1 MFKRLIG
8 CITAAILLTTPYTY
22 ADMAGFEG
30 GVQGDPTLKSDTYNY
45 EEFCFLT
52 GKPILLTGTL
62 SVPDAPVGK
71 EVYTLAYKYDLV
83 NVEEDVTVTRKI
95 TVEVTDKKNDA
106 FKQTQRKSKITQFS
120 ESVTAGDNKY
130 TLNSY
135 IYTKSALVDNTPAV
149 DYSSGTFY
157 GKRTYYINGTPTKN
171 DGKIVIETNGDPV
184 IGYSH
189 YWGDSLTTVVEHRI
203 TGEILDPEYDDTDSA
218 SDKYLEWEGTV
229 SLRLSRTDKRSFSKV
244 VNSPQTFSFRS
255 GFVKNRSLENIL
267 QYEYDL
273 PRLDDEGLPTSRR
286 SVATQNL
293 RRDALLDNDS
303 LLSPKYRDI
312 GGHWAEEPIFLLASL
327 NIFSNDSSYFSP
339 DTPITRFDFA
349 RAIANSLSEV
359 KELTAAERIR
369 LKRDP
374 KAVKLFDDITVDDPE
389 YAYVRF
395 VKDRGIMVGE
405 NSYFLPDRTLRR
417 SEAIQIMVNALGIT
431 HLAPSPPYQLGY
443 RDESEIPDW
452 SKDAIYMARDI
463 SLVTG
468 YEDGTIRPGEM
479 VTRAEAAA
487 LISKFIQHIREDIN
501 YDYRERIINKY

>member
-1 MFKRLIG
+1 MFKRFIG
-8 CITAAILLTTPYTY
+8 CITAAILLTTSFAY

-30 GVQGDPTLKSDTYNY
+30 GIQGDPTLKSDTYNY

-62 SVPDAPVGK
+62 SVPETPVGK
-71 EVYTLAYKYDLV
+71 ETYTLSYKYDLA
-83 NVEEDVTVTRKI
+83 NEDEDIAVTRKI
-95 TVEVTDKKNDA
+95 TVEVTDKKNTA
-106 FKQTQRKSKITQFS
+106 FMQTQRKTKITAFT
-120 ESVTAGDNKY
+120 ESVTAGSDKY

-149 DYSSGTFY
+149 DYAAGTFY
-157 GKRTYYINGTPTKN
+157 GKRTYYINGTPTSN
-171 DGKIVIETNGDPV
+171 EGKIVIETNGDPV

-189 YWGDSLTTVVEHRI
+189 YWGDSLTTVVEHTI
-203 TGEILDPEYDDTDSA
+203 AAQVANPEYDAEDEDSE
-218 SDKYLEWEGTV
+218 KYLDWEGTV
-229 SLRLSRTDKRSFSKV
+229 SLRLSRTDKRSFSKI
-244 VNSPQTFSFRS
+244 VNSPQTFSFRN
-255 GFVKNRSLENIL
+255 GFVKNRTLENVL

-273 PRLDDEGLPTSRR
+273 PKLDDDGLPTSKRNR
-286 SVATQNL
+286 ATENL
-293 RRDALLDNDS
+293 RRDALMDNES

-327 NIFSNDSSYFSP
+327 NVFSNDSSYFSP

-359 KELTAAERIR
+359 TELTAAERIK

-374 KAVKLFDDITVDDPE
+374 KNAKLFDDITVDDPE
-389 YAYVRF
+389 YAYVKF
-395 VKDRGIMVGE
+395 VKDKGIMVGE
-405 NSYFLPDRTLRR
+405 NSYFLPERTLRR

-431 HLAPSPPYQLGY
+431 HLAPSPPYQIGY
-443 RDESEIPDW
+443 RDEDEIPDW
-452 SKDAIYMARDI
+452 AKDAIYMAKDI
-463 SLVTG
+463 RLVTG
-468 YEDGTIRPGEM
+468 YVDGTIRPNEM

-501 YDYRERIINKY
+501 YDYRERIINKL

>member
-1 MFKRLIG
+1 MLKRFIG
-8 CITAAILLTTPYTY
+8 CITAAILLTTSFAY

-62 SVPDAPVGK
+62 SVPEPPVGK
-71 EVYTLAYKYDLV
+71 EVYTLSYKYDLV
-83 NVEEDVTVTRKI
+83 NVDEDIAVSRKI
-95 TVEVTDKKNDA
+95 TVEVTDKKNTV
-106 FKQTQRKSKITQFS
+106 FKQTQRKSKIAQFS
-120 ESVTAGDNKY
+120 ESVTVGDDKY

-135 IYTKSALVDNTPAV
+135 IYTKSELVDNTPAV

-157 GKRTYYINGTPTKN
+157 GKRTYYINGTPTDN
-171 DGKIVIETNGDPV
+171 EGKIVIETNGDPV
-184 IGYSH
+184 IGYGH
-189 YWGDSLTTVVEHRI
+189 YWGNSLTTVVEHRI
-203 TGEILDPEYDDTDSA
+203 TGQVANPEYDEEDSD
-218 SDKYLEWEGTV
+218 SDKFISWEGTV
-229 SLRLSRTDKRSFSKV
+229 SLRLSKSDKRSFSKV
-244 VNSPQTFSFRS
+244 VNSPQTFSFRN
-255 GFVKNRSLENIL
+255 GFVKNRTLENIL

-273 PRLDDEGLPTSRR
+273 PRIDDEGLPTSRR
-286 SVATQNL
+286 NKATENL
-293 RRDALLDNDS
+293 RRDALMDNES

-312 GGHWAEEPIFLLASL
+312 GGHWAEESIFLLASL
-327 NIFSNDSSYFSP
+327 NVFNNDSSYFSP

-359 KELTAAERIR
+359 KELTPAERIR

-374 KAVKLFDDITVDDPE
+374 KAVKLFEDVTVDDPE
-389 YAYVRF
+389 YAYVKF
-395 VKDRGIMVGE
+395 VKERGIMVGE
-405 NSYFLPDRTLRR
+405 NSYFLPERTLRR

-431 HLAPSPPYQLGY
+431 HLAPSPPYQIGY
-443 RDESEIPDW
+443 RDESEVPDW
-452 SKDAIYMARDI
+452 AKDAVYMAKDI

-501 YDYRERIINKY
+501 YDYRERIINKL

>member
-1 MFKRLIG
+1 MLKRLIG
-8 CITAAILLTTPYTY
+8 CITAVILLTTSYAY

-52 GKPILLTGTL
+52 GKPVLLTGTI
-62 SVPDAPVGK
+62 SVPETPVGK
-71 EVYTLAYKYDLV
+71 ETYTISYKYDLV
-83 NVEEDVTVTRKI
+83 NVEEDIEVTRKI
-95 TVEVTDKKNDA
+95 TVEVTDKVNTT
-106 FKQTQRKSKITQFS
+106 FKQTQRKSNITAFS
-120 ESVTAGDNKY
+120 ESVTAGSDKY

-157 GKRTYYINGTPTKN
+157 GKRTYYINGTPTN
-171 DGKIVIETNGDPV
+171 NEGKIVIETNGDPV

-189 YWGDSLTTVVEHRI
+189 YWGDSLTTVVEHSI
-203 TGEILDPEYDDTDSA
+203 TSQVANPDYVADSG
-218 SDKYLEWEGTV
+218 SDKFLEWNGTV
-229 SLRLSRTDKRSFSKV
+229 SLRLSRSDKRSFSKL
-244 VNSPQTFSFRS
+244 VNSPQTFSFRN
-255 GFVKNRSLENIL
+255 GYVKNRTLENIL

-273 PRLDDEGLPTSRR
+273 PKLDDEGVPTGKRNR
-286 SVATQNL
+286 ATQNL
-293 RRDALLDNDS
+293 RRDALMDNES

-312 GGHWAEEPIFLLASL
+312 GGHWAEESIFLLASL
-327 NIFSNDSSYFSP
+327 DIFSNDSSYFSP

-359 KELTAAERIR
+359 NELTAAERIK

-374 KAVKLFDDITVDDPE
+374 NALKLFEDITVNDPE
-389 YAYVRF
+389 YAYVKF
-395 VKDRGIMVGE
+395 VKDRGIMIGE
-405 NSYFLPDRTLRR
+405 NGYFLPDRTLRR

-431 HLAPSPPYQLGY
+431 HLAPSPPYRIGY

-452 SKDAIYMARDI
+452 SKDAIYMAKDI

-479 VTRAEAAA
+479 VTRAEAAT
-487 LISKFIQHIREDIN
+487 LINKFIQHIREDIN
-501 YDYRERIINKY
+501 YDYRERIINKL

>member
-8 CITAAILLTTPYTY
+8 CITAAILLTTSYAY

-30 GVQGDPTLKSDTYNY
+30 GVQGDPTLKTDTYNY

-52 GKPILLTGTL
+52 GVPILLTGTL
-62 SVPDAPVGK
+62 SVPPPPVGK
-71 EVYTLAYKYDLV
+71 ELYTLSYKYDLA
-83 NVEEDVTVTRKI
+83 NEDEDIKVTRKI
-95 TVEVTDKKNDA
+95 TVEVTDKKNTV
-106 FKQTQRKSKITQFS
+106 FKQTQRKTKITSFS
-120 ESVTAGDNKY
+120 ESVTAGSNKY

-157 GKRTYYINGTPTKN
+157 GKRTYLINGTATKN
-171 DGKIVIETNGDPV
+171 EGKIVIETNGDPV
-184 IGYSH
+184 IGYNH
-189 YWGDSLTTVVEHRI
+189 YWGDSLTTVVDHRI
-203 TGEILDPEYDDTDSA
+203 TGQVENPDYDSTDSD
-218 SDKYLEWEGTV
+218 SEKYLDWEGSV
-229 SLRLSRTDKRSFSKV
+229 SLRISRTDKRSFSKI
-244 VNSPQTFSFRS
+244 VNSPQTFSFRN
-255 GFVKNRSLENIL
+255 GYVKNRTLENIL

-273 PRLDDEGLPTSRR
+273 PKIDDDGLPTSKRNK
-286 SVATQNL
+286 ATKNL
-293 RRDALLDNDS
+293 RRDALLDNES

-312 GGHWAEEPIFLLASL
+312 GGHWAEEPVFLLASL
-327 NIFSNDSSYFSP
+327 NVFNNDSSYFSP

-359 KELTAAERIR
+359 KELTAAERVK

-389 YAYVRF
+389 YAYVKF
-395 VKDRGIMVGE
+395 VKERGIMVGE

-431 HLAPSPPYQLGY
+431 HLAPSPPYQIGY
-443 RDESEIPDW
+443 SDEYEIPDW
-452 SKDAIYMARDI
+452 SKDAIYMAKDI

-468 YEDGTIRPGEM
+468 YEDGTIRPNEM
-479 VTRAEAAA
+479 VTRAEAAV
-487 LISKFIQHIREDIN
+487 LINKFIQHIREDIN
-501 YDYRERIINKY
+501 YDYREKIINKL